1 MPDDCD
7 DVIARIR
14 QRCQQQGIR
23 IAEFFRDFD
32 RLRSGYI
39 TAAQFRIG
47 LTMAKCPISQGEF
60 QMLSQQYKAPK
71 EGEHVKWREFSDQVD
86 EVFTK
91 KGLEQAVDHEVGA
104 VRTNTV
110 YGRSQANAQEREL
123 VNQVVESF
131 REVIR
136 RNRLDAK
143 SFF

>member
-1 MPDDCD
+1 
-7 DVIARIR
+7 
-14 QRCQQQGIR
+14 
-23 IAEFFRDFD
+23 
-32 RLRSGYI
+32 
-39 TAAQFRIG
+39 
-47 LTMAKCPISQGEF
+47 MAKCPISQGEF